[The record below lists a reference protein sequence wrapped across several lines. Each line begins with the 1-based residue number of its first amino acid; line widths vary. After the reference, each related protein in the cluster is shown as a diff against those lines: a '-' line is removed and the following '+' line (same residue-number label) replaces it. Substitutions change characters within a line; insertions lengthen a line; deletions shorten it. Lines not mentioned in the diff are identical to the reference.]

1 MTKFFVGQTLA
12 KPVGLVSIILAYSWE
27 ETVVV
32 LYTNTFILA
41 TY

>member
-1 MTKFFVGQTLA
+1 MTKFFVGQTVA
-12 KPVGLVSIILAYSWE
+12 KPVGLLSIILAYSLVE
-27 ETVVV
+27 NVVV